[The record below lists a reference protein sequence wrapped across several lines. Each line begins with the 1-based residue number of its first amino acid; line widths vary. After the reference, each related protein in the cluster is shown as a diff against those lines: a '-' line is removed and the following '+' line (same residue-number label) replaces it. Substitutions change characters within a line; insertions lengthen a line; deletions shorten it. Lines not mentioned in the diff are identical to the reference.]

1 MTMTAEEVL
10 AEIGPVQEILDEHDG
25 VVTVLDTSDGNIM
38 LSLDGGCNGCSSTPM
53 TAMQIYYSLKKLE
66 AINDVIF
73 VNGELP
79 EYMRT
84 FIDQKMA
91 KDPLKTAQA
100 MKRVHNPK
108 ARLFDHSSLSSFP
121 MVCGFAP
128 NDTFSPLMF
137 IRAEI
142 AMTMQTNDSGLGR

>member
-1 MTMTAEEVL
+1 MAMTAEEVL

-38 LSLDGGCNGCSSTPM
+38 ISLDGGCNGSSSTPM

-91 KDPLKTAQA
+91 KEALKNSTGGDDEHQ
-100 MKRVHNPK
+100 PQ
-108 ARLFDHSSLSSFP
+108 
-121 MVCGFAP
+121 G
-128 NDTFSPLMF
+128 
-137 IRAEI
+137 EI
-142 AMTMQTNDSGLGR
+142 V

>member
-1 MTMTAEEVL
+1 MEFIRLADSPSEPAKRSNSSKGGGAPSVTMSLTAEEIL
-10 AEIGPVQEILDEHDG
+10 AEIGPVQDILDEHDG
-25 VVTVLDTSDGNIM
+25 VVTVLDTTDGNIM

-66 AINDVIF
+66 YINDVIF

-91 KDPLKTAQA
+91 KEA
-100 MKRVHNPK
+100 
-108 ARLFDHSSLSSFP
+108 SSTEQVDTDSSQP
-121 MVCGFAP
+121 RG
-128 NDTFSPLMF
+128 
-137 IRAEI
+137 EI
-142 AMTMQTNDSGLGR
+142 I

>member
-1 MTMTAEEVL
+1 MPLFTAFNGFIRLADSPSKPARWSNSSKRRGTHDVSMSISAEEIL
-10 AEIGPVQEILDEHDG
+10 AKIGPVQEILDEHDG
-25 VVTVLDTSDGNIM
+25 VVTVLDTTDGNIM

-66 AINDVIF
+66 NINDVIF

-91 KDPLKTAQA
+91 KEASTTEQVDT
-100 MKRVHNPK
+100 
-108 ARLFDHSSLSSFP
+108 DSSQP
-121 MVCGFAP
+121 RG
-128 NDTFSPLMF
+128 
-137 IRAEI
+137 EI
-142 AMTMQTNDSGLGR
+142 V

>member
-1 MTMTAEEVL
+1 MAISAEEVL
-10 AEIGPVQEILDEHDG
+10 AEIGPVQEILDAHDG

-91 KDPLKTAQA
+91 KEAAEGEQEGGVQQLSEQSEQGQNNSQSGQEDAQDQQ
-100 MKRVHNPK
+100 NGYSEQSTQNGQEP
-108 ARLFDHSSLSSFP
+108 
-121 MVCGFAP
+121 G
-128 NDTFSPLMF
+128 
-137 IRAEI
+137 EI
-142 AMTMQTNDSGLGR
+142 V

>member
-1 MTMTAEEVL
+1 MTITAEEVL

-38 LSLDGGCNGCSSTPM
+38 LSLDGGCNGCSSTQM
-53 TAMQIYYSLKKLE
+53 TAMQIYYSLKKLD

-91 KDPLKTAQA
+91 KEAMAGNSTAEDEGPQ
-100 MKRVHNPK
+100 PK
-108 ARLFDHSSLSSFP
+108 
-121 MVCGFAP
+121 G
-128 NDTFSPLMF
+128 
-137 IRAEI
+137 EI
-142 AMTMQTNDSGLGR
+142 V

>member
-1 MTMTAEEVL
+1 MSITAEDIL

-25 VVTVLDTSDGNIM
+25 VVNVIDTAEGNIM

-53 TAMQIYYSLKKLE
+53 TAMQIYYSLKKLDYV
-66 AINDVIF
+66 NDVIF

-91 KDPLKTAQA
+91 KE
-100 MKRVHNPK
+100 
-108 ARLFDHSSLSSFP
+108 
-121 MVCGFAP
+121 
-128 NDTFSPLMF
+128 
-137 IRAEI
+137 AEESANATDDDGEPQGEI
-142 AMTMQTNDSGLGR
+142 V